1 MGSTHEEI
9 KEPMRAI
16 IHIDMDAFYAS
27 VEQRDQPSYRDKPVI
42 VGADPQRGKGRGV
55 VSAASY
61 EARVFGIHSAMPI
74 NQAYRRCPK
83 GVFLPVRMARYQE
96 VSSRIFA
103 IFHRYT
109 DLVEPLSLDEAFLDV
124 TGSLRLF
131 GTAEE
136 IGRRIE
142 AEIAQEE
149 HLSASVGVATTKF
162 VAKVASDLRKPKG
175 FVIVEP
181 GKEVEFLKDLP
192 VERLW
197 GAGPKMAKQLHRLG
211 YRTIGD
217 IARQGQAELAALLG
231 QSGVHLWEL
240 ANGIDPRP
248 VIPDEPAKSIGSET
262 TFQVDTADP
271 NVIRQ
276 TLLELAEHVG
286 QRLRADECLAGTLTL
301 KFRDETFHTLT
312 RAMAISEPT
321 DQAPVL
327 YRTAL
332 TLLDRIPF
340 SGQKVRLLGLSASH
354 LSTSAERQQLSLF
367 GETPKRHSQ
376 LTEALD
382 KIRTRFGDSAIK
394 PGSLFTK
401 RRV

>member
-1 MGSTHEEI
+1 MST
-9 KEPMRAI
+9 I

-27 VEQRDQPSYRDKPVI
+27 VEQRDQPSYRNKPVI
-42 VGADPQRGKGRGV
+42 VGADPQKGKGRGV
-55 VSAASY
+55 VCAASY

-74 NQAYRRCPK
+74 TQAYRRCPK
-83 GVFLPVRMARYQE
+83 AVFLPVRMARYQE

-124 TGSLRLF
+124 TRSLRLF
-131 GTAEE
+131 GPPEE
-136 IGRRIE
+136 IGLRIQ

-149 HLSASVGVATTKF
+149 HLSASVGVAATKY

-175 FVIVEP
+175 FVTVEP
-181 GKEVEFLKDLP
+181 GKEMEFLQDLP

-197 GAGPKMAKQLHRLG
+197 GAGPKIARQLHRLG
-211 YRTIGD
+211 YGTIGAV
-217 IARQGQAELAALLG
+217 ARQGQAELEAVLG
-231 QSGVHLWEL
+231 QPGVHFWEL

-248 VIPDEPAKSIGSET
+248 VIPDEPAQSIGSET
-262 TFQVDTADP
+262 TFKKDTADP
-271 NVIRQ
+271 TVIGQ
-276 TLLELAEHVG
+276 TLLELAEQVG
-286 QRLRADECLAGTLTL
+286 RRLRTANTLAGTLTL
-301 KFRDETFHTLT
+301 KFRDETFRTLN
-312 RAMAISEPT
+312 RSMALVVPT

-354 LSTSAERQQLSLF
+354 LSTSAESQQLSLF
-367 GETPKRHSQ
+367 EETPKRHFQ
-376 LTEALD
+376 LTDALD

-394 PGSLFTK
+394 PASLFTQ
-401 RRV
+401 RRE

>member
-1 MGSTHEEI
+1 MSI
-9 KEPMRAI
+9 I

-27 VEQRDQPSYRDKPVI
+27 VEQRDQPSYRNKPVI

-55 VSAASY
+55 VCAASY

-131 GTAEE
+131 GPAEE
-136 IGRRIE
+136 IGLRIQ
-142 AEIAQEE
+142 AEISQEE
-149 HLSASVGVATTKF
+149 HFSASVGVAATKY

-175 FVIVEP
+175 FVTVEP
-181 GKEVEFLKDLP
+181 GKEVEFLQDLP

-197 GAGPKMAKQLHRLG
+197 GAGPKTARQLHRLG
-211 YRTIGD
+211 FCTIGAV
-217 IARQGQAELAALLG
+217 ARQGQAELEAVLG
-231 QSGVHLWEL
+231 QPGVHFWEL

-248 VIPDEPAKSIGSET
+248 VIPDEPAQSIGSET
-262 TFQVDTADP
+262 TFKKDTADP

-276 TLLELAEHVG
+276 TLLELAERVG
-286 QRLRADECLAGTLTL
+286 HRLRTADTLAGTLTL
-301 KFRDETFHTLT
+301 KFRDETFRTLN
-312 RAMAISEPT
+312 RSIALSVPT

-367 GETPKRHSQ
+367 GETPKRHFQ
-376 LTEALD
+376 LTDALD

-394 PGSLFTK
+394 PASLFTK
-401 RRV
+401 RRE

>member
-1 MGSTHEEI
+1 MST
-9 KEPMRAI
+9 I

-27 VEQRDQPSYRDKPVI
+27 VEQRDQPSYRNKPVI

-55 VSAASY
+55 VCAASY

-74 NQAYRRCPK
+74 NQAYRRCPQ

-96 VSSRIFA
+96 ISVRIFA

-109 DLVEPLSLDEAFLDV
+109 NLVEPLSLDEAFLDV

-131 GTAEE
+131 GPAEE
-136 IGRRIE
+136 IGQRIQ

-149 HLSASVGVATTKF
+149 HLSASVGVAATKY

-175 FVIVEP
+175 FVTVEP
-181 GKEVEFLKDLP
+181 GKEVEFLQDLP

-197 GAGPKMAKQLHRLG
+197 GAGPKTAQQLHRLG
-211 YRTIGD
+211 YYTIGAV
-217 IARQGQAELAALLG
+217 ARQGQAELEAVLG
-231 QSGVHLWEL
+231 QPGVHFWEL

-248 VIPDEPAKSIGSET
+248 VIPDEPAQSIGSET
-262 TFQVDTADP
+262 TFKKDTADP
-271 NVIRQ
+271 NVIRR
-276 TLLELAEHVG
+276 TLLVLAERVG
-286 QRLRADECLAGTLTL
+286 RRLRTADTLAGTLTL
-301 KFRDETFHTLT
+301 KFRDETFRTLN
-312 RAMAISEPT
+312 RSMALAVPT
-321 DQAPVL
+321 DHAPVL

-332 TLLDRIPF
+332 TLLDRVQF

-367 GETPKRHSQ
+367 EETPKRQCQ
-376 LTEALD
+376 LTDALD

-394 PGSLFTK
+394 PASLFTK
-401 RRV
+401 RRE

>member
-1 MGSTHEEI
+1 MST
-9 KEPMRAI
+9 I

-27 VEQRDQPSYRDKPVI
+27 VEQRDQPSYRNKPVI
-42 VGADPQRGKGRGV
+42 VGADPQKGKGRGV
-55 VSAASY
+55 VCAASY

-103 IFHRYT
+103 TFHRYT

-131 GTAEE
+131 GPAEK
-136 IGRRIE
+136 IGLRIQ
-142 AEIAQEE
+142 AGIAQEE
-149 HLSASVGVATTKF
+149 HLSASVGVAATKY

-175 FVIVEP
+175 FVTVEP
-181 GKEVEFLKDLP
+181 GKEVEFLQDLP

-197 GAGPKMAKQLHRLG
+197 GAGPKAARQLHRLG
-211 YRTIGD
+211 YCTIGAV
-217 IARQGQAELAALLG
+217 ARQGQAELEAVLG
-231 QSGVHLWEL
+231 QPGVHFWEL

-248 VIPDEPAKSIGSET
+248 VIPDEPAQSIGSET
-262 TFQVDTADP
+262 TFKKDTADP

-276 TLLELAEHVG
+276 TLLELAERVG
-286 QRLRADECLAGTLTL
+286 RRLRTADTLAEALTL
-301 KFRDETFHTLT
+301 KFRDETFRTLN
-312 RAMAISEPT
+312 RSMALSVPT

-354 LSTSAERQQLSLF
+354 LSTSAEKQQLSLF
-367 GETPKRHSQ
+367 GETPKRQCQ
-376 LTEALD
+376 LTDALD

-394 PGSLFTK
+394 PASLFTK
-401 RRV
+401 RRE

>member
-1 MGSTHEEI
+1 MST
-9 KEPMRAI
+9 I

-27 VEQRDQPSYRDKPVI
+27 VEQRDQPSYRNKPVI

-55 VSAASY
+55 VCAASY

-74 NQAYRRCPK
+74 NQAYRRCPQ

-96 VSSRIFA
+96 ISVRIFA

-109 DLVEPLSLDEAFLDV
+109 NLVEPLSLDEAFLDV

-131 GTAEE
+131 GPAEE
-136 IGRRIE
+136 IGLRIQ
-142 AEIAQEE
+142 AEIAREE
-149 HLSASVGVATTKF
+149 QLNASVGVAATKY

-175 FVIVEP
+175 FVTVEP
-181 GKEVEFLKDLP
+181 GKEVEFLQDLP

-197 GAGPKMAKQLHRLG
+197 GAGPKTARQLYRFG
-211 YRTIGD
+211 YCTIGD
-217 IARQGQAELAALLG
+217 VARQGQAELEAVLG
-231 QSGVHLWEL
+231 QPGVHFWEL

-248 VIPDEPAKSIGSET
+248 VIPDEPAQSIGSET
-262 TFQVDTADP
+262 TFKKDTADP

-276 TLLELAEHVG
+276 TLLELAERVG
-286 QRLRADECLAGTLTL
+286 RRLRTADTLAGTLTL
-301 KFRDETFHTLT
+301 KFRDETFRTLN
-312 RAMAISEPT
+312 RSLALSVPT

-327 YRTAL
+327 YHTAL

-354 LSTSAERQQLSLF
+354 LSTSAERRQLSLF
-367 GETPKRHSQ
+367 GETPKRQCQ
-376 LTEALD
+376 LTDALD

-394 PGSLFTK
+394 PASLFTK
-401 RRV
+401 RRE

>member
-1 MGSTHEEI
+1 MS
-9 KEPMRAI
+9 AI

-74 NQAYRRCPK
+74 SQAYRRCPE
-83 GVFLPVRMARYQE
+83 GIFLPVRMAQYHE
-96 VSSRIFA
+96 ASSHIFA

-109 DLVEPLSLDEAFLDV
+109 DLIEPLSLDEAFLDV

-131 GTAEE
+131 GPAED
-136 IGRRIE
+136 IGRRIQ

-149 HLSASVGVATTKF
+149 HLSASVGVAATKF

-175 FVIVEP
+175 FVTVEP

-197 GAGPKMAKQLHRLG
+197 GAGPKTARQLHRLG
-211 YRTIGD
+211 YHTIGAV
-217 IARQGQAELAALLG
+217 ARQGQAELEALLG
-231 QSGVHLWEL
+231 QPGVHFWEL

-248 VIPDEPAKSIGSET
+248 VIPDEPAQSIGSET
-262 TFQVDTADP
+262 TFRVDTADL

-276 TLLELAEHVG
+276 TLLELAERIG
-286 QRLRADECLAGTLTL
+286 QRLRTEESLAGTLTL
-301 KFRDETFHTLT
+301 KFRDQTFRTFT
-312 RAMAISEPT
+312 RAMAFSEPT

-354 LSTSAERQQLSLF
+354 LSTSAERGQLSLF
-367 GETPKRHSQ
+367 GETQKRPSQ

-382 KIRTRFGDSAIK
+382 KIRTRFGGNAIK

>member
-1 MGSTHEEI
+1 
-9 KEPMRAI
+9 
-16 IHIDMDAFYAS
+16 
-27 VEQRDQPSYRDKPVI
+27 
-42 VGADPQRGKGRGV
+42 GV

-74 NQAYRRCPK
+74 SQAYRRCPK

-376 LTEALD
+376 LTDALD

-401 RRV
+401 RQV

>member
-1 MGSTHEEI
+1 MST
-9 KEPMRAI
+9 I

-27 VEQRDQPSYRDKPVI
+27 VEQRDQPSYRNKPVI
-42 VGADPQRGKGRGV
+42 VGADPQKGKGRGV
-55 VSAASY
+55 VCAASY

-74 NQAYRRCPK
+74 NQAYRRCPQ

-131 GTAEE
+131 GPAEE
-136 IGRRIE
+136 IGRRIQ
-142 AEIAQEE
+142 AEISREE
-149 HLSASVGVATTKF
+149 HLNASVGVAATKY

-175 FVIVEP
+175 FVTVGP
-181 GKEVEFLKDLP
+181 GKEVEFLQNLP

-197 GAGPKMAKQLHRLG
+197 GAGPKTARQLHQLG
-211 YRTIGD
+211 YGTIGAV
-217 IARQGQAELAALLG
+217 ARQSLAELEAVLGQA
-231 QSGVHLWEL
+231 GVHFWEL

-248 VIPDEPAKSIGSET
+248 VIPDEPAQSIGSET
-262 TFQVDTADP
+262 TFKKDTADP
-271 NVIRQ
+271 TMIRQ
-276 TLLELAEHVG
+276 TLLELAERVG
-286 QRLRADECLAGTLTL
+286 HRLRTADTLAGTLAL
-301 KFRDETFHTLT
+301 KFRDETFLTLN
-312 RAMAISEPT
+312 RSMALSVPT
-321 DQAPVL
+321 DQGPML

-367 GETPKRHSQ
+367 GETPKRQFQ
-376 LTEALD
+376 LTDALD

-394 PGSLFTK
+394 PASLFTK
-401 RRV
+401 RRE

>member
-1 MGSTHEEI
+1 MST
-9 KEPMRAI
+9 I

-27 VEQRDQPSYRDKPVI
+27 VEQRDQPSYRNKPVI
-42 VGADPQRGKGRGV
+42 VGADPQKGKGRGV
-55 VSAASY
+55 VCAASY

-131 GTAEE
+131 GPPEE
-136 IGRRIE
+136 IGLRIQ

-149 HLSASVGVATTKF
+149 HLSASVGVAATKY

-175 FVIVEP
+175 FVTVEP
-181 GKEVEFLKDLP
+181 GKEVEFLQDLP

-197 GAGPKMAKQLHRLG
+197 GAGPKTVRQLHRLG
-211 YRTIGD
+211 YGTIGAV
-217 IARQGQAELAALLG
+217 ARQGQAELEAVLG
-231 QSGVHLWEL
+231 QPGIHFWEL

-248 VIPDEPAKSIGSET
+248 VIPDEPAQSIGSET
-262 TFQVDTADP
+262 TFKKDTADP

-276 TLLELAEHVG
+276 TLLELAERVG
-286 QRLRADECLAGTLTL
+286 HRLRTADTLAGTLTL
-301 KFRDETFHTLT
+301 KFRDETFRTLN
-312 RAMAISEPT
+312 RSMALSVPT

-354 LSTSAERQQLSLF
+354 LSTSTERQQLSLF
-367 GETPKRHSQ
+367 GETPKRQFQ
-376 LTEALD
+376 LTDALD
-382 KIRTRFGDSAIK
+382 KICTRFGDSAIK
-394 PGSLFTK
+394 PASLFTK
-401 RRV
+401 RRE

>member
-1 MGSTHEEI
+1 MST
-9 KEPMRAI
+9 I

-27 VEQRDQPSYRDKPVI
+27 VEQRDQPSYRNKPVI

-55 VSAASY
+55 VCAASY

-74 NQAYRRCPK
+74 NQAYRRCPQ

-96 VSSRIFA
+96 ISVRIFA

-109 DLVEPLSLDEAFLDV
+109 NLVEPLSLDEAFLDV

-131 GTAEE
+131 GPAEE
-136 IGRRIE
+136 IGQRIQ

-149 HLSASVGVATTKF
+149 HLSASVGVAATKY

-175 FVIVEP
+175 FVTVEP
-181 GKEVEFLKDLP
+181 GKEVEFLQDLP

-197 GAGPKMAKQLHRLG
+197 GAGPKTAQQLHRLG
-211 YRTIGD
+211 YYTIGAV
-217 IARQGQAELAALLG
+217 ARQGQAELEAVLG
-231 QSGVHLWEL
+231 QPGVHFWEL

-248 VIPDEPAKSIGSET
+248 VIPDEQAQSIGSET
-262 TFQVDTADP
+262 TFKKDTADP
-271 NVIRQ
+271 KVIRQ
-276 TLLELAEHVG
+276 TLLELAERVG
-286 QRLRADECLAGTLTL
+286 RRLRTADTLAGTLTL
-301 KFRDETFHTLT
+301 KFRDETFRTLN
-312 RAMAISEPT
+312 RSMALAVPT

-332 TLLDRIPF
+332 TLLDRVPF

-367 GETPKRHSQ
+367 EETPKRQCQ
-376 LTEALD
+376 LTDALD

-394 PGSLFTK
+394 PASLFTK
-401 RRV
+401 RRE

>member
-1 MGSTHEEI
+1 MSTI
-9 KEPMRAI
+9 L
-16 IHIDMDAFYAS
+16 HIDMDAFYAS
-27 VEQRDQPSYRDKPVI
+27 VEQRDQPSYRNKPVI
-42 VGADPQRGKGRGV
+42 VGADPQRGKGRDV
-55 VSAASY
+55 VCAASY

-131 GTAEE
+131 GPAEE
-136 IGRRIE
+136 IGLRIQ
-142 AEIAQEE
+142 AEIAREE
-149 HLSASVGVATTKF
+149 HLSASVGVAATKY

-175 FVIVEP
+175 FVTVEP
-181 GKEVEFLKDLP
+181 GKEVEFLQDLP

-197 GAGPKMAKQLHRLG
+197 GAGPKTAQQLHRLG
-211 YRTIGD
+211 YYTIGAV
-217 IARQGQAELAALLG
+217 ARQGQAELEAVLG
-231 QSGVHLWEL
+231 QPGVHFWEL

-248 VIPDEPAKSIGSET
+248 VIPDEQAQSIGSET
-262 TFQVDTADP
+262 TFKKDTADP
-271 NVIRQ
+271 KVIRQ
-276 TLLELAEHVG
+276 TLLELAERVG
-286 QRLRADECLAGTLTL
+286 RRLRTADTLAGTLTL
-301 KFRDETFHTLT
+301 KFRDETFRTLN
-312 RAMAISEPT
+312 RSMALAVPT
-321 DQAPVL
+321 NQAPVL

-332 TLLDRIPF
+332 TLLDRVPF

-367 GETPKRHSQ
+367 EETPKRQCQ
-376 LTEALD
+376 LTDALD

-394 PGSLFTK
+394 PASLFTK
-401 RRV
+401 RRE

>member
-1 MGSTHEEI
+1 MSTI
-9 KEPMRAI
+9 L
-16 IHIDMDAFYAS
+16 HIDMDAFYAS
-27 VEQRDQPSYRDKPVI
+27 VEQRDQPSYRNKPVI

-55 VSAASY
+55 VCAASY

-74 NQAYRRCPK
+74 NQAYRRCPQ

-131 GTAEE
+131 GPAKV
-136 IGRRIE
+136 IGQRIQS
-142 AEIAQEE
+142 EIAQEE
-149 HLSASVGVATTKF
+149 HLSASVGVAATKF

-175 FVIVEP
+175 FVTVEP
-181 GKEVEFLKDLP
+181 GKEVEFLQDLP

-197 GAGPKMAKQLHRLG
+197 GAGPKTARQLHRLG
-211 YRTIGD
+211 YCTIGAV
-217 IARQGQAELAALLG
+217 ARKGQVELEAVLG
-231 QSGVHLWEL
+231 QPGLHFWEL

-248 VIPDEPAKSIGSET
+248 VIPDEQAQSIGSET
-262 TFQVDTADP
+262 TFKKDTADP
-271 NVIRQ
+271 KVIRQ
-276 TLLELAEHVG
+276 TLLELAERVG
-286 QRLRADECLAGTLTL
+286 RRLRTADTLAGTLTL
-301 KFRDETFHTLT
+301 KFRDETFRTLN
-312 RAMAISEPT
+312 RSMALAVPT

-332 TLLDRIPF
+332 TLLDRVPF

-367 GETPKRHSQ
+367 EETPKRQCQ
-376 LTEALD
+376 LTDALD

-394 PGSLFTK
+394 PASLFTK
-401 RRV
+401 RRE

>member
-1 MGSTHEEI
+1 MST
-9 KEPMRAI
+9 I

-27 VEQRDQPSYRDKPVI
+27 VEQRDQPSCRNKPVI

-55 VSAASY
+55 VCAASY

-74 NQAYRRCPK
+74 NQAYRRCPQ

-96 VSSRIFA
+96 ISVRIFA

-109 DLVEPLSLDEAFLDV
+109 NLVEPLSLDEAFLDV

-131 GTAEE
+131 GPAEE
-136 IGRRIE
+136 IGQRIQ

-149 HLSASVGVATTKF
+149 HLSASVGVAATKY

-175 FVIVEP
+175 FVTVEP
-181 GKEVEFLKDLP
+181 GKEVEFLQDLP

-197 GAGPKMAKQLHRLG
+197 GAGPKTAQQLHRLG
-211 YRTIGD
+211 YYTIGAV
-217 IARQGQAELAALLG
+217 ARQGQAELEAVLG
-231 QSGVHLWEL
+231 QPGVHFWEL

-248 VIPDEPAKSIGSET
+248 VIPDEPAQSIGSET
-262 TFQVDTADP
+262 TFKKDTADP
-271 NVIRQ
+271 KVIRQ
-276 TLLELAEHVG
+276 TLLELAERVG
-286 QRLRADECLAGTLTL
+286 RRLRTADTLAGTLTL
-301 KFRDETFHTLT
+301 KFRDETFRTLN
-312 RAMAISEPT
+312 RSMALAVPT

-332 TLLDRIPF
+332 TLLDRVPF

-367 GETPKRHSQ
+367 EETPKRQCQ
-376 LTEALD
+376 LTDALD

-394 PGSLFTK
+394 PASLFTK
-401 RRV
+401 RRE